1 MLGAKAIARAKINLF
16 LQVGPRREDGYH
28 EIHSVMQSLE
38 LFDELFFRRTDGSGG
53 RVMLRCNNK
62 DVPTGTDNL
71 IWQAIEAFEGETGP
85 IDGGVEVFVNKRIP
99 LGAGLAGG
107 SADAA
112 ATLLALDH
120 MYELDLST
128 DTMMDIAA
136 RIGSDVPFCIQG
148 GTIMATGRGECLEP
162 LEHLPPFQVILAT
175 PDEEASTTEVYQR
188 FDELQGDGE
197 PLREEEAE
205 KALEA
210 LLEGVRKRDID
221 SVCCNLR
228 NNLESATIAVD
239 QVEQYKT
246 VARDA
251 GASAA
256 LMTGSGPTVFAL
268 VSGMDRV
275 AEVAWELEKIAPI
288 TIVTCFSDRGAEVK
302 KL

>member
-38 LFDELFFRRTDGSGG
+38 LYDELFFRRTDGSGG
-53 RVMLRCNNK
+53 RVMLRCNNE
-62 DVPTGTDNL
+62 DVPTSTDNL
-71 IWQAIEAFEGETGP
+71 IWRAIEAFEGETGP
-85 IDGGVEVFVNKRIP
+85 IDGGVEVFINKRIP

-120 MYELDLST
+120 MYELGLST

-148 GTIMATGRGECLEP
+148 GTVMATGRGERLEP
-162 LEHLPPFQVILAT
+162 LEQLPPFQVILAT
-175 PDEEASTTEVYQR
+175 SDEEASTTEVYQR
-188 FDELQGDGE
+188 FDELLEDGE
-197 PLREEEAE
+197 LLREKEAE

-221 SVCCNLR
+221 SVCSNLR

-246 VARDA
+246 VARGA

-288 TIVTCFSDRGAEVK
+288 TIVTCFSDCGAEVK